1 MFSWK
6 KNDIDG
12 KESSKK
18 QFHLGNRP
26 VFLRPLS
33 ILGVNTSR
41 QMVDGLTFFHQLIII
56 LGFSLPVIYFFNKI
70 KLPSIIGFLITGVL
84 IGPFGFKLITGTEGI
99 HLLAEIGVAFL
110 MFTIGIEIQLSR
122 FLKHLSEILLS
133 GGLQIL
139 LTFLAGV
146 VMGWILQMSVSQ
158 SVFIGFLL
166 AHSSSALVLKI
177 LKDRDEEASPQ
188 GRISIGVILFQDMM
202 VVPMMLLIP
211 LLSGGEGPGAWAIIW
226 KLAKSV
232 AIIVLILAAARYL
245 VPKVLERLVNM
256 NMRDVLVIASVAVT
270 MGIAWITE
278 SLGLS
283 LAIGAF
289 LAGLSLS
296 DTDFTHQIIS
306 DIGPFRDV
314 FLAIFFV
321 SFGMILNLDFL
332 FRHAYPILLTT
343 LAIILI
349 KTAVVF
355 ALVMLLKYSLRVAL
369 LSGVLLSQIGEF
381 SFVLAS
387 QGFKSQIISADIY
400 QTFIGASVLTF
411 LVTPVLV
418 QLTYTLWTRKN
429 ASTAAIHPRPGGEA
443 VLRNHV
449 IICGMGLNGRNLVR
463 VLKDTAINY
472 SIIDLNFQKIQKAK
486 SKGDKNTIWGDASN
500 VEILHRAGVET
511 ARVMVIAISDRF
523 LTKICL
529 STAKKLNPHLHVI
542 VRTKYVSDIENLL
555 ALGADDVIPE
565 EFETSIQIFSRVLKM
580 FHIPNSIVLAQ
591 SNIIRSKAYGVFREV
606 RYTQE
611 AFDQISQILA
621 QGTIETYFIPS
632 GSPLVGQTIRQVN
645 LRAQSG
651 ATIINIIRNNQT
663 VTNPPAEFVFEA
675 ADQLILFGSHN
686 AIDQALRV
694 LNGLKNGDAS
704 L

>member
-1 MFSWK
+1 
-6 KNDIDG
+6 
-12 KESSKK
+12 
-18 QFHLGNRP
+18 
-26 VFLRPLS
+26 
-33 ILGVNTSR
+33 
-41 QMVDGLTFFHQLIII
+41 VDGLKFFHQLIII
-56 LGFSLPVIYFFNKI
+56 LGFSLPVIYVFNKI

-84 IGPFGFKLITGTEGI
+84 IGPFGFKLITDTAGI
-99 HLLAEIGVAFL
+99 QFLAEIGVAFL
-110 MFTIGIEIQLSR
+110 LFTIGIEIQLSR
-122 FLKHLSEILLS
+122 FLKHLTEILLT

-139 LTFLAGV
+139 CTFLAGV
-146 VMGWILQMSVSQ
+146 IIGLIMQMSASQ
-158 SVFIGFLL
+158 AVFIGFIL

-211 LLSGGEGPGAWAIIW
+211 FLAFGEGPGALTIIW
-226 KLAKSV
+226 KLAKSI
-232 AIIVLILAAARYL
+232 AIIVLILLAARYL
-245 VPKVLERLVNM
+245 IPKVLERLVTM
-256 NMRDVLVIASVAVT
+256 NMRDVLVIASVVIT
-270 MGIAWITE
+270 MGIAGITE

-289 LAGLSLS
+289 LAGLALS

-306 DIGPFRDV
+306 DISPFRDV
-314 FLAIFFV
+314 FLSIFFV

-332 FRHAYPILLTT
+332 RTHPSYILMTSLV
-343 LAIILI
+343 IILI
-349 KTAVVF
+349 KASIVF
-355 ALVMLLKYSLRVAL
+355 MLVMLMKYSLRVAL

-387 QGFKSQIISADIY
+387 QGFKNRIISNDVY

-411 LVTPVLV
+411 VVTPILV
-418 QLTYTLWTRKN
+418 GLIYHLWMRRNVSAAAHDVKS
-429 ASTAAIHPRPGGEA
+429 AESTP
-443 VLRNHV
+443 LKNHV

-472 SIIDLNFQKIQKAK
+472 AIIDLNFQKIKKSK

-500 VEILHRAGVET
+500 VEILRRASVET

-523 LTKICL
+523 LAKSCL
-529 STAKKLNPHLHVI
+529 ITARKLNPNLHVI
-542 VRTKYVSDIENLL
+542 VRTKYVADIENLL

-580 FHIPNSIVLAQ
+580 FHIPNSIILAQ
-591 SNIIRSKAYGVFREV
+591 GNIIRNKSYGVFREV

-621 QGTIETYFIPS
+621 QGTIETYFIPA
-632 GSPLVGQTIRQVN
+632 GSPIAGQSIRDVN

-663 VTNPPAEFVFEA
+663 ITNPPGEFVFEA
-675 ADQLILFGSHN
+675 ADQLILFGSHS
-686 AIDQALRV
+686 AIDLGLRI
-694 LNGLKNGDAS
+694 LNGDSKDDACS
-704 L
+704 